1 MLWPFKIKKKKKI
14 IVSGDYSDTQVENGQ
29 FVQEHLAGEK
39 YIVLKSL
46 VEKLEVLGNWWPI
59 AEKFIIWGAKALDF
73 DNTVCSGDDYLD

>member
-1 MLWPFKIKKKKKI
+1 MLNARQKDHHGCCSVIFSAKEVLWQFKI

-46 VEKLEVLGNWWPI
+46 VEKLEVLGN
-59 AEKFIIWGAKALDF
+59 
-73 DNTVCSGDDYLD
+73 